1 MGGRITLA
9 RTGTEARHRL
19 HWKHDDEARMPP
31 SHVFGVPRD
40 KEMIGSFL
48 ISPFSFACV
57 CQAGVPSDAVYGS
70 AIP

>member
-1 MGGRITLA
+1 
-9 RTGTEARHRL
+9 
-19 HWKHDDEARMPP
+19 MPP

-57 CQAGVPSDAVYGS
+57 CQAGVPSDAVYGA